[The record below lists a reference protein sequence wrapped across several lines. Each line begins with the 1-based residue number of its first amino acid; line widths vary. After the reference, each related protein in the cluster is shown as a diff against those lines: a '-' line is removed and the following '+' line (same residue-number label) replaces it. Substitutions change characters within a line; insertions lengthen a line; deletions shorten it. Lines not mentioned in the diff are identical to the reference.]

1 MSEFLRE
8 VDEDLRSERLL
19 SLWRRWR
26 WLILSFVAA
35 LLIGVGGWE
44 ALTQFNASR
53 QEQATATYRSAL
65 LVSDDAF
72 EAWQEER
79 EKEAEEAEKA
89 KAAEAEAEAQAE
101 QAEAGTEETETV
113 AEATEEQEVGQEVE
127 QEAGQEAGQ
136 ESAETT
142 EATAEEAESEEVPL
156 TDAELR
162 AELDL
167 PDPFYDEDSLREL
180 IALAQTDNK
189 AVGTRTLARLQ
200 TAFRHYESERYDL
213 ADVAW
218 LAVMADESAPLLYR
232 DLAAV
237 LRGYAM
243 LDLREASDLRLS
255 LEAVANRSDS
265 AFHASA
271 SEALALVLIKE
282 GDTFSARG
290 YLAALADS
298 TNDAEVT
305 NPVPA
310 SLRSRANRLLS
321 FIENEEDKSEDK
333 LEDKSETEI
342 EPEGETEP

>member
-113 AEATEEQEVGQEVE
+113 AEATEEQEV
-127 QEAGQEAGQ
+127 GQ

-333 LEDKSETEI
+333 LEDKPETET